1 MTKTTIAAA
10 MGVLAIVVAGY
21 SGVRSFAETASA
33 DDMQATIDARRTLM
47 KDNGAK
53 KKAMGAVVEAKA
65 GDLAVME
72 QLAMGIQANAAKI
85 PGLFPAGSSMADFP
99 DKTFAKPKIWVNSD
113 DFKAAAANLG
123 TESRQACECRQERRY
138 GRLRRAI

>member
-72 QLAMGIQANAAKI
+72 QLAMGI
-85 PGLFPAGSSMADFP
+85 
-99 DKTFAKPKIWVNSD
+99 
-113 DFKAAAANLG
+113 
-123 TESRQACECRQERRY
+123 
-138 GRLRRAI
+138 